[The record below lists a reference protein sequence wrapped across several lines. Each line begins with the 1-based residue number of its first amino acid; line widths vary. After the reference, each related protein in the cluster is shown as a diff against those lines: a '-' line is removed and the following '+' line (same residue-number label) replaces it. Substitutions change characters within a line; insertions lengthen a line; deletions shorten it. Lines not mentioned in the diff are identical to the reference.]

1 MGVYRSQA
9 MLNMIH
15 ADIFP
20 LLPHQTLSE
29 QQQHNLY
36 RLSPVELPAIW
47 RDQPNITI
55 GETNLRYPLRSQG
68 GFQNESCI
76 KLDNKIFQDEVTSQK
91 DFSQAF
97 SELQDKLKVMDRGL
111 FESFLF
117 NCSNYS
123 ALFSRVPGCHSDIQ
137 TLQCFGKKF

>member
-36 RLSPVELPAIW
+36 RLSPVELPAMW

-97 SELQDKLKVMDRGL
+97 SELQDKLEGMDKG
-111 FESFLF
+111 LF
-117 NCSNYS
+117 NCSNYF
-123 ALFSRVPGCHSDIQ
+123 AFFSRVSGCHSDNQ
-137 TLQCFGKKF
+137 TFLCLDENF